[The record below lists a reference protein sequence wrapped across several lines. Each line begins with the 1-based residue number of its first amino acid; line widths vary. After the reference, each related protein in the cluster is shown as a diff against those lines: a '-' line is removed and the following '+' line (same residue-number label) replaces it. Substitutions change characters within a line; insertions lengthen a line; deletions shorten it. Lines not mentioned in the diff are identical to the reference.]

1 MTVGSSES
9 YRRVLTWLAER
20 QVLSES
26 FATRGGGGQRESGAR
41 LPPRDARDV
50 ADLVDSHA
58 MGWYLCY
65 FLHRHLD
72 FRREELQA
80 LADMAGCG
88 ADIKW
93 REPHGG
99 VDHSPFWRVY
109 IPTEELAV
117 EVCRRS
123 VLTRALIEVWG
134 EGDTQEELNAAVKAF
149 PDERKDP
156 YIAEGTTFKV
166 CVEDFGKTEHG
177 TEKNPWS
184 HVVARIDALKPV
196 LQFRGRAR
204 MKGPQHLFW
213 SIESANA
220 DDLKGV
226 PSDIPPRRYFG
237 RVVAT
242 GDRSPLS
249 KYDLKKRRYLGP
261 TSMDVEMGLIMCN
274 MIQARPGGVVWD
286 PFCGTGSLLINAAH
300 FGALTMGSDIDIR
313 VIKWGKKDKRTGQNV
328 DVWTNFE
335 DYGLEP
341 PVGLLRMDLHKH
353 SWTSS
358 AHAEGTLQGVVG
370 DPPYGVRA
378 GGRKS
383 GGRKRGEDGTVKPV
397 PEEHREN
404 HIPSTAPYPFSECMD
419 DLMDTSARLLAV
431 GGRLAFFIPAA
442 ADPEDAAA
450 AGVDSVPSHPMLT
463 LRASSVQ
470 LLSARWGR
478 RLVTFEKVKPYDAA
492 VARGARET
500 LRERRKTEGGVEDLL
515 ERMREVV
522 YQPRGDQG
530 VDEDGNAKPRR
541 KRGTGPSGGKFTPTP
556 SKPEEAA
563 ALRAAGG
570 GGEVGAMHRA
580 HSAVGVKMDK
590 AKRPEFRGKN
600 T

>member
-1 MTVGSSES
+1 
-9 YRRVLTWLAER
+9 
-20 QVLSES
+20 
-26 FATRGGGGQRESGAR
+26 
-41 LPPRDARDV
+41 
-50 ADLVDSHA
+50 

-213 SIESANA
+213 SVESAAA

-237 RVVAT
+237 RVVAV

-261 TSMDVEMGLIMCN
+261 TSMDVEMGLVMCN
-274 MIQARPGGVVWD
+274 MIQARPGAS
-286 PFCGTGSLLINAAH
+286 CGIRSAAPAR
-300 FGALTMGSDIDIR
+300 F
-313 VIKWGKKDKRTGQNV
+313 
-328 DVWTNFE
+328 
-335 DYGLEP
+335 
-341 PVGLLRMDLHKH
+341 
-353 SWTSS
+353 SS
-358 AHAEGTLQGVVG
+358 T
-370 DPPYGVRA
+370 PR
-378 GGRKS
+378 
-383 GGRKRGEDGTVKPV
+383 
-397 PEEHREN
+397 
-404 HIPSTAPYPFSECMD
+404 
-419 DLMDTSARLLAV
+419 TSA
-431 GGRLAFFIPAA
+431 
-442 ADPEDAAA
+442 
-450 AGVDSVPSHPMLT
+450 
-463 LRASSVQ
+463 
-470 LLSARWGR
+470 
-478 RLVTFEKVKPYDAA
+478 
-492 VARGARET
+492 
-500 LRERRKTEGGVEDLL
+500 
-515 ERMREVV
+515 
-522 YQPRGDQG
+522 
-530 VDEDGNAKPRR
+530 
-541 KRGTGPSGGKFTPTP
+541 PT
-556 SKPEEAA
+556 
-563 ALRAAGG
+563 R
-570 GGEVGAMHRA
+570 
-580 HSAVGVKMDK
+580 
-590 AKRPEFRGKN
+590 
-600 T
+600 